1 MPTNTDT
8 QTEGQ
13 AKPDA
18 EAEAEAKTENNADAD
33 IVINSSTSVHAD
45 TDVNADAEGEGIKG
59 DCNSTVLGCFPVAFG
74 YILEQFV
81 GIFVIVLPFGQFEVL
96 DESHGVEV
104 HENGH

>member
-18 EAEAEAKTENNADAD
+18 EAEAEANTENNADAD

-45 TDVNADAEGEGIKG
+45 TDVNIDAEGTTCCGTSIMDPKFKELVVPRPFFFFLAS
-59 DCNSTVLGCFPVAFG
+59 STKSVFIQEYLTAESAF
-74 YILEQFV
+74 
-81 GIFVIVLPFGQFEVL
+81 LPTSYQWT
-96 DESHGVEV
+96 S
-104 HENGH
+104 